1 MIKREF
7 KSNAFEAIQPLP
19 IALLEVGVSIRQ
31 CASIDAMSLRVPPHQ
46 SEANQNQASPGER
59 IVGGDRESRECSE
72 QILVCRRFAR
82 QCLVI
87 G

>member
-31 CASIDAMSLRVPPHQ
+31 WASIDDMCLLVPPINLRPIKITHHPEKGF
-46 SEANQNQASPGER
+46 SEVIARAESAASKSLYAVVLP
-59 IVGGDRESRECSE
+59 VN
-72 QILVCRRFAR
+72 VW
-82 QCLVI
+82 
-87 G
+87 